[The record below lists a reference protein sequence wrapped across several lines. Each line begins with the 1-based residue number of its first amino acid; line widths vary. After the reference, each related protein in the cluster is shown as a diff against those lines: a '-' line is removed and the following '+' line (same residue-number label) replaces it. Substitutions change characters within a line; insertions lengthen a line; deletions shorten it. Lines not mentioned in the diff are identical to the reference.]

1 MTATLT
7 ASLMAAEGMP
17 RLACFSATSVDE
29 LDILL
34 ARGHQSVR
42 EGFVRAALIDPSD
55 DRIVQLRTIVK
66 KGNTWRGRNGMW
78 FSPHGLLAQGGS
90 LCFVFPGLD
99 VPFEPRIDD
108 VARLYGQAWS
118 TAPRESLEEI
128 GMGVIATGRLLDR
141 ALRDLGIVPDHLA
154 GHSIG
159 EWNAVIS
166 AGSIP
171 GDAVDGLV
179 SSLRAGMVAV
189 PGVFFAAA
197 GCGAQSAREAIDGLA
212 DVAISHDNC
221 PHQIILC
228 GRDSAIEVA
237 LTRLRARGVPC
248 QKLSFQSGFHSR
260 FFADYVGPFSESFQ
274 RLPLKRY
281 TTPLWSATTCQG
293 YPTDVDAIRALSIEH
308 LVQPVRFRELILALF
323 AKGVRAFVQ
332 VGTGSLTQFVEDT
345 LRGQPHIAVSAN
357 VKERSGV
364 EQLVRVA
371 AALFTEGGKLGVSLA
386 AANASGPGS
395 ALPIERAT
403 SASETAERLT
413 REHPLYADFNE
424 TLAVIERARSDVFS
438 ALARAAT
445 GVPVLPNI
453 ASAVPADFK
462 TSRQKRTIS
471 MATMPELV
479 DHSFVRQP
487 PGWPIL
493 SDLHPVVPLT
503 GSLDLMIDEVER
515 VLPGRVAI
523 EVVDLLAHRWIIG
536 EPPTETEFVV
546 SRLDDHRVKVALG
559 EFCKATVVVADAYPE
574 APARDT
580 APLRDAHPALDTAL
594 DLYEKRMLFHGPAYR
609 GIVDSGQVG
618 SDGIRGMIEV
628 GTARGALLDN
638 AGQLLGY
645 WFMAT
650 HTVDRMAMPIGI
662 DRLRFFGRRPQ
673 LHEQIECTV
682 RIRSIDDRSVTADLS
697 LAQGD
702 RVWAS
707 IEGWRDRRFE
717 TDDRLWKLIT
727 WPEKHLLSDITPDG
741 FALYEDRYQTMP
753 TRDRLVRRFLTESER
768 DRYDQTL
775 LQHQRAWIGGR
786 IAGKDA
792 VRDLLWRLGCGPIFP
807 AEIVLIDGPDDR
819 TVVKHPLGPD
829 VRLSIATLGEV
840 AVAVAAEGRDV
851 GIALERIQSIRG
863 ATADIPL
870 SEAELALARGH
881 GEAEAR
887 ARLVGAKR
895 AAGRVKGRATAPVNL
910 LVRDYGQERF
920 LVDDL
925 WVETRRHGE
934 LIISWTQP

>member
-1 MTATLT
+1 MKVGLT
-7 ASLMAAEGMP
+7 ASLMTADGTP
-17 RLACFSATSVDE
+17 TLACFSATSVDE
-29 LDILL
+29 LDTLL
-34 ARGHQSVR
+34 AHGHQSVQH
-42 EGFVRAALIDPSD
+42 GFARAALLDPSA
-55 DRIVQLRTIVK
+55 DRVAQLRAIVK
-66 KGNTWRGRNGMW
+66 KGKTWRGRNGMW
-78 FSPHGLLAQGGS
+78 FSPEGLLAQGGT
-90 LCFVFPGLD
+90 LCFAFPGLD

-108 VARLYGQAWS
+108 VARHYGQAWS
-118 TAPRESLEEI
+118 AAPRESLEEI

-159 EWNAVIS
+159 EWNALIS
-166 AGSIP
+166 AGCIP
-171 GDAVDGLV
+171 GDAVDELV
-179 SSLRAGMVAV
+179 SSLRAGMLAV

-197 GCGAQSAREAIDGLA
+197 GCGAESAREAIDGLA
-212 DVAISHDNC
+212 DVGISHDNC
-221 PHQIILC
+221 PHQVILC
-228 GRDSAIEVA
+228 GRDSAIETA
-237 LTRLRARGVPC
+237 LTRLRARGVLC

-260 FFADYVGPFSESFQ
+260 FFADYVGPIFESFQ

-281 TTPLWSATTCQG
+281 TTPLWSATTCQS
-293 YPTDVDAIRALSIEH
+293 YPTDLDAIRALSIEH

-323 AKGVRAFVQ
+323 AKGVRVFVQ

-345 LRGQPHIAVSAN
+345 LRGKPHMAVAAN

-371 AALFTEGGKLGVSLA
+371 AALFTEGGKLDLPLA
-386 AANASGPGS
+386 GANASEPE
-395 ALPIERAT
+395 P
-403 SASETAERLT
+403 LT
-413 REHPLYADFNE
+413 REHPLYADFSE
-424 TLAVIERARSDVFS
+424 TLAVIERARNDVFS

-445 GVPVLPNI
+445 GVPALPKVASAVLS
-453 ASAVPADFK
+453 SAVPADFQ

-471 MATMPELV
+471 MAMMPELM
-479 DHSFVRQP
+479 DHTFVRQP

-503 GSLDLMIDEVER
+503 ASLDLMIDEVER

-546 SRLDDHRVKVALG
+546 SRLDDSRVKVALG
-559 EFCKATVVVADAYPE
+559 ESCEATVLVADAYPQ
-574 APARDT
+574 APARDA
-580 APLRDAHPALDTAL
+580 APLRDAHPAPDTAL

-609 GIVDSGQVG
+609 GIVDSGQLG
-618 SDGIRGMIEV
+618 SDGIRGMLQV
-628 GTARGALLDN
+628 GPGRGALLDN

-662 DRLRFFGRRPQ
+662 DRLRLFGRRPQ
-673 LHEQIECTV
+673 LHEKTECTV
-682 RIRSIDDRSVTADLS
+682 RIRSIDDRSVIADLT

-702 RVWAS
+702 RLWAS

-717 TDDRLWKLIT
+717 TDDRLWNLIQ
-727 WPEKHLLSDITPDG
+727 WPEKHLLSDVTAGG
-741 FALYEDRYQTMP
+741 FVLYEDRYQTMP

-792 VRDLLWRLGCGPIFP
+792 VRHLLWQMGLGPIFP
-807 AEIVLIDGPDDR
+807 AEIVLADAPDGS
-819 TVVKHPLGPD
+819 TVVKHSLGPD
-829 VRLSIATLGEV
+829 VRLSIASLGEI
-840 AVAVAAEGRDV
+840 AVAVAAERRDV
-851 GIALERIQSIRG
+851 GIALERIEPSRG
-863 ATADIPL
+863 PAADISL
-870 SEAELALARGH
+870 SEAELSLVRGH
-881 GEAEAR
+881 SEAEAR
-887 ARLVGAKR
+887 ARLLGAKR
-895 AAGRVKGRATAPVNL
+895 AAARVKGRATAPASL

-920 LVDDL
+920 LVGDL

-934 LIISWTQP
+934 LVISWTQP